1 MKPPIAETVRYDPK
15 TGRCTPR
22 AHPMLAHEVA
32 ALLPIMELVRP
43 IRRYP
48 PYTHLAR
55 VRSQHYLI
63 RIKKGASK

>member
-1 MKPPIAETVRYDPK
+1 MNQPIAETVRYNPK
-15 TGRCTPR
+15 TGTCTPR

-43 IRRYP
+43 VRRYP

-55 VRSQHYLI
+55 VRNQFYLI
-63 RIKKGASK
+63 RIKKGEPK